1 VFSNL
6 YHSFTEVALK
16 MHHYRRSLPAQKRP
30 SQAYIV
36 DTFKK
41 LVEMGYVLIKS
52 RGRGKDGY
60 VCAVR
65 KEQVVLLA
73 ARAWMVVLKKRQAGY
88 GYVVK
93 SLEEKVERLRGR
105 YAKSVRRCEGVI
117 EQKQS
122 G

>member
-1 VFSNL
+1 
-6 YHSFTEVALK
+6 
-16 MHHYRRSLPAQKRP
+16 M
-30 SQAYIV
+30 
-36 DTFKK
+36 
-41 LVEMGYVLIKS
+41 LIKS

-88 GYVVK
+88 GDVVK
-93 SLEEKVERLRGR
+93 ALEEKVERLRGR